1 MHLIIL
7 VVMLNTIL
15 IVWFLAVVGF
25 FVLWAVLAKVIQ
37 RISERRQ
44 KEKTALEKTDDVPS
58 IPKDV
63 EPPQ

>member
-44 KEKTALEKTDDVPS
+44 KEK
-58 IPKDV
+58 KDA
-63 EPPQ
+63 EPPLSDKAE